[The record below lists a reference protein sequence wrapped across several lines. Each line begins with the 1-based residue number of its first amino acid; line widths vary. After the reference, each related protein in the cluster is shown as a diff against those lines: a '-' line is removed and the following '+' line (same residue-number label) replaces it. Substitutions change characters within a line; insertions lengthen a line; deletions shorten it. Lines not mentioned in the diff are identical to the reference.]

1 MREQHSNVA
10 VKERQVGDLRSVIA
24 TAEATLEDQMPA
36 FVQFYQLE
44 GDNYAAQFTQLSQIS
59 IE

>member
-1 MREQHSNVA
+1 VA
-10 VKERQVGDLRSVIA
+10 VKERQVGDLRNVIA